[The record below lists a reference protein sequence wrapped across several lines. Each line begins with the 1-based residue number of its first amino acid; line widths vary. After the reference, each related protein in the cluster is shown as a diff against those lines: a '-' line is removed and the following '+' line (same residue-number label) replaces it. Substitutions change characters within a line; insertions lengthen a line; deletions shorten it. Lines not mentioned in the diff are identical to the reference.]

1 MPFLEFTLYFDNNP
15 LSYVMFMEKL
25 NATGMCWIVALADY
39 NFKVKYCPG
48 KISNNCNF
56 LSCFPIQEV
65 LKSHSKEISLENL
78 SSLILWKLAES
89 NWLSVSAV
97 NLSFLEKHVDMSLDY
112 ELKNVNPNLKTILQ
126 FHQFWILSKLT
137 LNLILNKKGNLVET
151 AGFY

>member
-1 MPFLEFTLYFDNNP
+1 
-15 LSYVMFMEKL
+15 MEKL
-25 NATGMCWIVALADY
+25 NAMVMCWIVELADY

-48 KISNNCNF
+48 KISNDCNF

-78 SSLILWKLAES
+78 SLLILWKLAES

-126 FHQFWILSKLT
+126 FHQFWIWLT
-137 LNLILNKKGNLVET
+137 LNLLLNKKGNLVET

>member
-1 MPFLEFTLYFDNNP
+1 
-15 LSYVMFMEKL
+15 MEKL
-25 NATGMCWIVALADY
+25 NAMVMCWIVELADY

-48 KISNNCNF
+48 KISNDCNF
-56 LSCFPIQEV
+56 LYCFPIQEV

-78 SSLILWKLAES
+78 SLLILWKLAES

-126 FHQFWILSKLT
+126 FHQFWIWLT
-137 LNLILNKKGNLVET
+137 LNLLLNKKGNLVET